1 MTKTDFETHLRP
13 EVKGA
18 ITADGT
24 VWLATL
30 AGLYRWVAGEMHAIP
45 EWQGKR
51 LRAICK
57 APGGLLLS
65 HEDGLTLC
73 NKEGRV
79 RRELPPMPEDEAK
92 SVLMSEGIVIAGG
105 KTGIWRLEDE
115 RWTRVQQGKPYEV
128 IGLGKSGGRLVAHV
142 KKQGPAQCPA
152 LAISADFGRT
162 WRHAYEGT
170 YADLA
175 RGIYGDLI
183 VTQWGGPH
191 RLGETPAPRK
201 EPVTA
206 ATMAPGLVALVGGSK
221 LELHHGGRVRLE
233 LKHPAFA
240 EAETLVV
247 QGSQALVAGVQGA
260 YLVDL
265 NTGGVRDLFQGVAV
279 PSHAAKVKK
288 LFSMGDGRMLA
299 TATFGTFVS
308 KDSGASWHPAA
319 SDWMVLDAVG
329 LAQESG
335 DRWWLAT
342 QRALFSSA
350 DGGQSWKHAKVSGRP
365 HGFAEFTGIAF
376 AQGRLALATKAG
388 LFVSGPGGIKDLA
401 AIPALGRRLIEGVA
415 VDGDRVFASDGA
427 GGLFAIAP
435 GSGAVTQ
442 CAQLP
447 PKTSPLA
454 VTKDGLL
461 LAGKQG
467 LTLWRDG
474 ALRAID
480 LPEPLS
486 DLHATASG
494 GRLLVWSGDK
504 AWSRALEG
512 GAWVPVADWPRGVK
526 SASLLA
532 ERGEVLA
539 TDRNTLYRRKA
550 A

>member
-1 MTKTDFETHLRP
+1 
-13 EVKGA
+13 
-18 ITADGT
+18 
-24 VWLATL
+24 
-30 AGLYRWVAGEMHAIP
+30 
-45 EWQGKR
+45 
-51 LRAICK
+51 
-57 APGGLLLS
+57 
-65 HEDGLTLC
+65 
-73 NKEGRV
+73 
-79 RRELPPMPEDEAK
+79 
-92 SVLMSEGIVIAGG
+92 
-105 KTGIWRLEDE
+105 
-115 RWTRVQQGKPYEV
+115 
-128 IGLGKSGGRLVAHV
+128 
-142 KKQGPAQCPA
+142 
-152 LAISADFGRT
+152 
-162 WRHAYEGT
+162 
-170 YADLA
+170 
-175 RGIYGDLI
+175 
-183 VTQWGGPH
+183 
-191 RLGETPAPRK
+191 
-201 EPVTA
+201 
-206 ATMAPGLVALVGGSK
+206 
-221 LELHHGGRVRLE
+221 
-233 LKHPAFA
+233 
-240 EAETLVV
+240 V
-247 QGSQALVAGVQGA
+247 QGTQALVAGVQGA

-265 NTGGVRDLFQGVAV
+265 NTGDVRDLFQGVAV

-308 KDSGASWHPAA
+308 KDSGANWLPAA

-329 LAQESG
+329 LAQEAG

-342 QRALFSSA
+342 QRGLFSTG

-376 AQGRLALATKAG
+376 AQGKLALATKAG

-427 GGLFAIAP
+427 GGLFAIEL

-454 VTKDGLL
+454 VTQDGLL

-474 ALRAID
+474 ALRVLD

-504 AWSRALEG
+504 AWSRGLEG
-512 GAWVPVADWPRGVK
+512 GAWAPVADWPRGVK
-526 SASLLA
+526 SASLLT

-539 TDRNTLYRRKA
+539 TDRNALYRRKA